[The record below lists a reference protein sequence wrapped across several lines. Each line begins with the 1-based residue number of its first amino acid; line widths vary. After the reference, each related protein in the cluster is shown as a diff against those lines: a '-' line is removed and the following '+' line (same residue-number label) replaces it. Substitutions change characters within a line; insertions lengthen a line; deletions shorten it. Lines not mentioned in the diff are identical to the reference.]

1 MKALHISRNIRWSLC
16 SDSVSSE
23 NNYQIIQ
30 HDMTPF
36 FKIILNATVPTLLY
50 YGDTDSVC
58 NFIMG
63 QKFSEQL
70 GLKLKTPKQAWLFN
84 KQIGGFK
91 TEYFGGLTFL
101 TGKFINHLNY
111 F

>member
-1 MKALHISRNIRWSLC
+1 
-16 SDSVSSE
+16 
-23 NNYQIIQ
+23 
-30 HDMTPF
+30 MTPF
-36 FKIILNATVPTLLY
+36 FKTILNATVPTLLY

-70 GLKLKTPKQAWLFN
+70 GLKLKTPSQAWLFN

-91 TEYFGGLTFL
+91 TEYFGGLTFI
-101 TGKFINHLNY
+101 TGNSRRWSY
-111 F
+111 GPPMGPCQS